1 MLLRNK
7 VNRDLKKAR
16 KKHMERGL
24 QDNMLSSASL
34 HKGVAKF
41 LGWRKAGAPNT
52 LLSYKMVGKGRK
64 LETDLNNKIRLPR
77 N

>member
-24 QDNMLSSASL
+24 QDNMLNSASL

-41 LGWRKAGAPNT
+41 LGWREAGDPNT
-52 LLSYKMVGKGRK
+52 
-64 LETDLNNKIRLPR
+64 P
-77 N
+77 